1 MVLPPNVSE
10 ADFSAALGEFRSAV
24 GADWVFSSDADVALY
39 RDSYSIYW
47 GEPEERVASAA
58 VAPATV
64 EEVQQVVRIANKY
77 RIPLY
82 PISTGRNLTYGGSAP
97 TLRGSL
103 VVDLKRMNRIL
114 AVDEKRHFALVE
126 PGVSYFDL
134 YNHIRERN
142 LEVMLDVPDPGW
154 GSPVGNSL
162 DHGVGYTTAPF
173 RDHFGSH
180 CGMEVVTAE
189 GEIIRTGTGAVPNSD
204 NWQDFHY
211 GAGPTIDGLFAQS
224 NFGIVTKM
232 GFWLMPMPEAYLTGT
247 VTVPRYQDFDPL
259 IHEVSYWEDLGLIG
273 MPDYGSP
280 IGGGFFAPP
289 PAALAALMASGWPSI
304 DALERFVG
312 VEARP
317 AWSVR
322 LHFYGPEETVRANWQ
337 AAKRRFSGAIPGAAF
352 QDGEFLRLPIPPEQE
367 PTLPDKPRLG
377 IPSLEVF
384 AMVARNPSTAN
395 DPADGHADFFAMIPR
410 KASAVWEAA
419 RVMFETYREMDTP
432 APYNPFSTPI
442 NYYSR
447 CFIMAAVV
455 PTWRDPARNSRSR
468 ELFARIMDRCAER
481 GWGCYRTAP
490 AFQDQ
495 LARTY
500 SFNNNALLRFRE
512 KLKDSIDPNGIL
524 SPGRYGIWPAS
535 MRNTRA

>member
-47 GEPEERVASAA
+47 DEPEERVASAA
-58 VAPATV
+58 VAPSSV
-64 EEVQQVVRIANKY
+64 EEVQRVVRIANKY

-114 AVDEKRHFALVE
+114 EVDEKRHFALLE

-134 YNHIRERN
+134 YNYIKARN
-142 LEVMLDVPDPGW
+142 LNVMLDVPDPGW

-162 DHGVGYTTAPF
+162 DHGVGYTMAAF
-173 RDHFGSH
+173 RDHFGTH
-180 CGMEVVTAE
+180 CGMEIVTAE
-189 GEIIRTGTGAVPNSD
+189 GEIIRTGAGAVPNSD
-204 NWQDFHY
+204 NWQDFRY

-289 PAALAALMASGWPSI
+289 PAALAALMANGWPSI
-304 DALERFVG
+304 DALERLVSAQ
-312 VEARP
+312 ARP
-317 AWSVR
+317 AWSVG

-337 AAKRRFSGAIPGAAF
+337 AAKRRFGSAISGAAF

-367 PTLPDKPRLG
+367 PTQPDKPRLG

-419 RVMFETYREMDTP
+419 RVMFEAHREMGVP
-432 APYNPFSTPI
+432 APYNPFSPPI

-455 PTWRDPARNSRSR
+455 QTWRDPARNARSR

-490 AFQDQ
+490 AFQDR
-495 LARTY
+495 LVSKY
-500 SFNNNALLRFRE
+500 SFNDNALLRFQE
-512 KLKDSIDPNGIL
+512 KLKDSIDPNGII
-524 SPGRYGIWPAS
+524 SPGRYGIWPAG
-535 MRNTRA
+535 MRNNRA